1 MGAAERRYEILK
13 ILCRR
18 RRETMR
24 NLAAEFGVS
33 VRTVQRDID
42 VLSMTVPLYTQSGK
56 YCGGVYVV
64 DGYSMDRMYM
74 TDAELCVLR
83 KLHRAADENVQ
94 LLTGDEKKLLGFLI
108 SQYSKPN
115 KPERLSAA
123 DRL

>member
-1 MGAAERRYEILK
+1 
-13 ILCRR
+13 
-18 RRETMR
+18 MR
-24 NLAAEFGVS
+24 NLASEFGVS
-33 VRTVQRDID
+33 VRTIQRDID

-64 DGYSMDRMYM
+64 DGYSMDRIYM